1 MYASK
6 IYAKVEI
13 RPYAGQRFIRGFM
26 NNSFIPPP
34 PPPLVPL
41 GNLLSIILQ
50 ITSPNGKRVKSYV
63 K

>member
-13 RPYAGQRFIRGFM
+13 HPYAGQRFILGFM
-26 NNSFIPPP
+26 NNFFIRPF
-34 PPPLVPL
+34 VPL
-41 GNLLSIILQ
+41 GNMLSIILQ
-50 ITSPNGKRVKSYV
+50 ITSQIGKRVKSYV